1 VRDRAERRGDQ
12 ALRRPREHVLP
23 ARQVGVGHIVV
34 ALNKADAADPEIADW
49 PGPRLR
55 GEISGGFFP
64 SYPPKELPA
73 DPGTPTD
80 ALMGQSRRP
89 ADPRPEAGPTPGFRH
104 RARAGPG

>member
-1 VRDRAERRGDQ
+1 
-12 ALRRPREHVLP
+12 
-23 ARQVGVGHIVV
+23 VGVGHIVV

-55 GEISGGFFP
+55 GEISGECFP

-80 ALMGQSRRP
+80 ALIGQSRRP
-89 ADPRPEAGPTPGFRH
+89 ADPRPEAGTDSRVSAPREG
-104 RARAGPG
+104 RAGLTELSFPGRSLSETQKGGQ